1 MNETFF
7 RQKQNFFDIW
17 ANFYDVI
24 FTTIFYQTIH
34 QRLLE
39 YVRLPS
45 SPLVLDLGCGTGKLL
60 NRLAGKF
67 PDLKGIGLDLSP
79 QMLRQARKANRFH
92 PRLIFIQGNAN
103 QLPCAENQFDA
114 VFNTISFL
122 HYPEPELV
130 LGQIYQVLKP
140 QGKFYL
146 ADYTSKIIR
155 DQVPISPGGIKFYSE
170 KMREN
175 LASKVGLTVINH
187 HYLFAGVTLTIFQK
201 N

>member
-1 MNETFF
+1 MENTFF
-7 RQKQNFFDIW
+7 KQKQNFFDTW
-17 ANFYDVI
+17 ANFYDLI
-24 FTTIFYQTIH
+24 FTTIFYQAIH

-39 YVRLPS
+39 YVTLPS
-45 SPLVLDLGCGTGKLL
+45 SSLVLDLGCGTGKLL
-60 NRLAGKF
+60 NRLARKF
-67 PDLKGIGLDLSP
+67 PNLTGIGLDLSP
-79 QMLRQARKANRFH
+79 QMLRQARKANQFH

-103 QLPCAENQFDA
+103 QLPFAENQFDA

-130 LGQIYQVLKP
+130 LGEIYRVLKP

-146 ADYTSKIIR
+146 ADYTSKIIGN
-155 DQVPISPGGIKFYSE
+155 QVSISPGGINFYSE

-175 LASKVGLTVINH
+175 LANQVNLIVINH

-201 N
+201 K